1 MRRAAKTDTT
11 QAPIVA
17 ALRANGMTVKDCSA
31 VGQGFPDLMIGF
43 RGGWFAIE
51 TKSDPRISHRVAEPL
66 TAAQIAFHGTWAGDI
81 GVVSTP
87 EEAVQWVLGQAR
99 KEGRL

>member
-11 QAPIVA
+11 QAPIIA
-17 ALRANGMTVKDCSA
+17 MLRANGMTVKDCSA
-31 VGQGFPDLMIGF
+31 VGQGFPDLMVGF

-51 TKSDPRISHRVAEPL
+51 TKSDPRISHRVSEPL
-66 TAAQIAFHGTWAGDI
+66 TAAQRVFHTTWAGDI
-81 GVVSTP
+81 GVVQSP
-87 EEAVQWVLGQAR
+87 EEAVQWVLDQAR